1 MVTLSE
7 ADFTAGRC
15 GLVVSTL
22 AIGARGPR
30 IEPTLQ
36 TVSLFF
42 FLTKFSAIHTFR
54 SKIFTAVH
62 MSTQPSTLHGTV
74 K

>member
-7 ADFTAGRC
+7 TDFTAGRC

-30 IEPTLQ
+30 IEPALQ
-36 TVSLFF
+36 TVSVF

-54 SKIFTAVH
+54 NKHLLRCICLLSLL
-62 MSTQPSTLHGTV
+62 PSMGQ
-74 K
+74 